1 MCLQKMRVGHV
12 LGVILLCFISFLFGK
27 TCKKK
32 EIIHDIEIDTVI
44 DTIIQPVPVP
54 QYIVDVGEVEI
65 PFPMDAIVE
74 KDTIKDTVYI
84 NIPIQRK
91 TYNTDDYRAVISGY
105 RPNLDTMII
114 YHKKRNNIRK
124 EPALGHR
131 AGGGVWGW
139 ARGLLPLLR
148 RCGLL
153 SDMVIITSPFI

>member
-12 LGVILLCFISFLFGK
+12 LGVLLLCFISFLFGK

-32 EIIHDIEIDTVI
+32 EIIHNIEIDTVI
-44 DTIIQPVPVP
+44 DTIIQSIPVP

-114 YHKKRNNIRK
+114 YHKK
-124 EPALGHR
+124 E
-131 AGGGVWGW
+131 
-139 ARGLLPLLR
+139 
-148 RCGLL
+148 
-153 SDMVIITSPFI
+153 II

>member
-1 MCLQKMRVGHV
+1 MCLQKMRAGHV
-12 LGVILLCFISFLFGK
+12 LGVLLLCFISFLFGK

-44 DTIIQPVPVP
+44 DTIIQPIPVP

-65 PFPMDAIVE
+65 PFPMDAIVK

-114 YHKKRNNIRK
+114 YHKKK
-124 EPALGHR
+124 
-131 AGGGVWGW
+131 
-139 ARGLLPLLR
+139 
-148 RCGLL
+148 
-153 SDMVIITSPFI
+153 

>member
-1 MCLQKMRVGHV
+1 MCLQKMRVRHV
-12 LGVILLCFISFLFGK
+12 LGVLLLCFISFLFGK

-32 EIIHDIEIDTVI
+32 EIIHDIEIH
-44 DTIIQPVPVP
+44 TIIQPIPVP

-65 PFPMDAIVE
+65 PFPMDAIVK

-114 YHKKRNNIRK
+114 YHKKEIIYEKSRRWGIGLTAGYGVGR
-124 EPALGHR
+124 EGFSPYLGAVVYYR
-131 AGGGVWGW
+131 IW
-139 ARGLLPLLR
+139 
-148 RCGLL
+148 
-153 SDMVIITSPFI
+153 

>member
-32 EIIHDIEIDTVI
+32 EIIHDIEIDT
-44 DTIIQPVPVP
+44 IIQPIPVP

-65 PFPMDAIVE
+65 PFPMDAIVK

-91 TYNTDDYRAVISGY
+91 TYQTDDYRAVISGY
-105 RPNLDTMII
+105 RPNLDTMTI
-114 YHKKRNNIRK
+114 YHKREIIYEKSRRWG
-124 EPALGHR
+124 LGIT
-131 AGGGVWGW
+131 AGYGLSKDGFSPCLSMGVFYRIW
-139 ARGLLPLLR
+139 
-148 RCGLL
+148 
-153 SDMVIITSPFI
+153 

>member
-1 MCLQKMRVGHV
+1 MCLQKMRARHV
-12 LGVILLCFISFLFGK
+12 LGVLLLCFISFLFGR
-27 TCKKK
+27 TCKKQ
-32 EIIHDIEIDTVI
+32 EIIHDIKIDTVI

-114 YHKKRNNIRK
+114 YHKKEIIYEKSRRWGIGLTAGYGVGR
-124 EPALGHR
+124 EGFSPYLG
-131 AGGGVWGW
+131 AGIYYRIW
-139 ARGLLPLLR
+139 
-148 RCGLL
+148 
-153 SDMVIITSPFI
+153 